1 VFQKCL
7 IRAASQLDE
16 AANKKVTG
24 ELAATLADPIQLI
37 AALDVTEFSPLSLN
51 GRLDGDGFARRG
63 SRPDTSVLRKLMS
76 SMNSYR

>member
-1 VFQKCL
+1 V
-7 IRAASQLDE
+7 IRAASQLDV

-24 ELAATLADPIQLI
+24 ELAATPADTAQLV
-37 AALDVTEFSPLSLN
+37 AALDVTEFGPLSLN
-51 GRLDGDGFARRG
+51 GLVDSDGFARRG